1 MKKAS
6 IVLKLTVFG
15 FLLFICV
22 FFFLLFPK
30 QTAKSVSEG
39 LELCLKTVIPSLFP
53 FMVLSGIF
61 TSSVFCEKLSR
72 ILGKATRLIFNLSP
86 FCSSVILISAVGG
99 YPLGAFTARRL
110 FEQSEIS
117 SADFKKL
124 LLFAV
129 LPSPS
134 FAVGAVGSAMLGSK
148 NAGFLIYFSVLLAS
162 LILGIFSR
170 LTIFKDTDST
180 FSSEAPNCR
189 YEFFSSISSSI
200 EKSGRA
206 MLFICFSILF
216 FSAVLSI
223 TDSFFASASAQM
235 LSAALLEVTCGCKR
249 LSENF
254 ALPVI
259 AGTVGWGG
267 LCTHFQIMNEISL
280 SGLSIPV
287 FFAFRLL
294 HGALSSVFCLALLKI
309 FPVASETLS
318 SSCTQ
323 NVSISSGPSLAF
335 SLCLIAMSV
344 LLLLGNNFVVS
355 SQKRTNKIT

>member
-1 MKKAS
+1 
-6 IVLKLTVFG
+6 
-15 FLLFICV
+15 
-22 FFFLLFPK
+22 
-30 QTAKSVSEG
+30 
-39 LELCLKTVIPSLFP
+39 
-53 FMVLSGIF
+53 
-61 TSSVFCEKLSR
+61 
-72 ILGKATRLIFNLSP
+72 
-86 FCSSVILISAVGG
+86 
-99 YPLGAFTARRL
+99 
-110 FEQSEIS
+110 
-117 SADFKKL
+117 
-124 LLFAV
+124 
-129 LPSPS
+129 
-134 FAVGAVGSAMLGSK
+134 
-148 NAGFLIYFSVLLAS
+148 
-162 LILGIFSR
+162 
-170 LTIFKDTDST
+170 
-180 FSSEAPNCR
+180 
-189 YEFFSSISSSI
+189 
-200 EKSGRA
+200 

-280 SGLSIPV
+280 SGLSTPV

-318 SSCTQ
+318 SSCAQ

>member
-22 FFFLLFPK
+22 FFFLLFPL

-148 NAGFLIYFSVLLAS
+148 NAGFLIYF
-162 LILGIFSR
+162 
-170 LTIFKDTDST
+170 
-180 FSSEAPNCR
+180 
-189 YEFFSSISSSI
+189 Y
-200 EKSGRA
+200 
-206 MLFICFSILF
+206 LFL
-216 FSAVLSI
+216 
-223 TDSFFASASAQM
+223 
-235 LSAALLEVTCGCKR
+235 
-249 LSENF
+249 
-254 ALPVI
+254 
-259 AGTVGWGG
+259 
-267 LCTHFQIMNEISL
+267 
-280 SGLSIPV
+280 
-287 FFAFRLL
+287 
-294 HGALSSVFCLALLKI
+294 
-309 FPVASETLS
+309 
-318 SSCTQ
+318 
-323 NVSISSGPSLAF
+323 
-335 SLCLIAMSV
+335 
-344 LLLLGNNFVVS
+344 
-355 SQKRTNKIT
+355 